1 MEKEY
6 TPSVEQI
13 IKRVSIDKLDDI
25 TVYIYN
31 GHFSFMYTLADSVL
45 KDEFKGKYEYVG
57 GLQCNYENDSEM
69 LARVTRLGEDYIG
82 RMRELARLGMFSSVR
97 LHEDGEKPPNR
108 RCSFCIDQEVIAS
121 AKTTKTSSKNNP
133 RGCMCA
139 GHIPRDNYLRK
150 YKYSYTDNNN
160 PGDYPALIRNETPNS
175 ELLCQLRADYTKAE
189 SETHIIEA
197 KMFHK
202 IGRAHV

>member
-69 LARVTRLGEDYIG
+69 YNALEKELRGLAKRILN
-82 RMRELARLGMFSSVR
+82 
-97 LHEDGEKPPNR
+97 K
-108 RCSFCIDQEVIAS
+108 
-121 AKTTKTSSKNNP
+121 
-133 RGCMCA
+133 
-139 GHIPRDNYLRK
+139 
-150 YKYSYTDNNN
+150 
-160 PGDYPALIRNETPNS
+160 
-175 ELLCQLRADYTKAE
+175 
-189 SETHIIEA
+189 
-197 KMFHK
+197 
-202 IGRAHV
+202 